1 MDGRARLAALAVAAL
16 AAAAMKL
23 LDRGTLLRTL
33 AAVPATLVATPR
45 AAHAMAPGF
54 KRANPIQ
61 FIAAL
66 GDPGASSGKGTEEW
80 GLWTVDPGP
89 RGVMLKN
96 FQSLEA
102 NGGVARAGWK
112 FDKENWWLEEHGLI
126 MEAPDFPMPSGRY
139 LVTGGRETTTVL
151 TVDNGKWALDSGK
164 LYDVTHLPCRAARY
178 SGGSPAQ
185 ARQSD
190 FPVTPGAAMP
200 PVSGTKKQD
209 YAVLFI
215 VGVEA

>member
-1 MDGRARLAALAVAAL
+1 
-16 AAAAMKL
+16 MKL

-45 AAHAMAPGF
+45 TAHAMAPGF

-66 GDPGASSGKGTEEW
+66 GDPGASSGKGTDEW

-89 RGVMLKN
+89 RGVFLRD
-96 FQSLEA
+96 FQRLEA
-102 NGGVARAGWK
+102 NGGVAKAGWK

-126 MEAPDFPMPSGRY
+126 MEAPDFPMPSGRF

-178 SGGSPAQ
+178 QPLADAAAGSPAQ